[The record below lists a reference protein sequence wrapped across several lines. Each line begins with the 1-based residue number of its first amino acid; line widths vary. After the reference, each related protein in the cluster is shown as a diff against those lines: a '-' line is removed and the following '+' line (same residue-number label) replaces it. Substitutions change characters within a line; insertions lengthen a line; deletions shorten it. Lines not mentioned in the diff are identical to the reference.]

1 MARTRGLQTIAEE
14 NDLKAYQADPSGFLW
29 AVLEVLRHTDAYA
42 EPDFQALIERG
53 RLAAMGQQGMLDHSE
68 DIRKQD
74 QEQRQRA
81 LEESEPG
88 VGPPRP
94 VMPGESGSPLEE
106 AQRLADADPRAIEAA
121 ERQSEAERLGVSEP
135 SAPAEVR
142 RVTEAAEE
150 AALGDEDE
158 EDTLDAEPAQGDDT
172 DDAAADADDETD
184 PAADVVDTPEE
195 ARAETGAPTEREQ
208 AEQKASLRDLE
219 IRSYGTA
226 GDWRVFD
233 PKTGRQVAKRAL
245 DAPLPAGV
253 A

>member
-1 MARTRGLQTIAEE
+1 MRDRTLHLISEE

-29 AVLEVLRHTDAYA
+29 AVLEVLRHTDVFA

-53 RLAAMGQQGMLDHSE
+53 RLAAQGQAGMADHSE
-68 DIRKQD
+68 DIRKTD
-74 QEQRQRA
+74 QEERQRA
-81 LEESEPG
+81 FETSKPG
-88 VGPPRP
+88 GGPPRP
-94 VMPGESGSPLEE
+94 VMPGESGSPMEE
-106 AQRLADADPRAIEAA
+106 AQRLADLDPRAIEAA
-121 ERQSEAERLGVSEP
+121 ERQSEAERLGVSER
-135 SAPAEVR
+135 SATPEVTR
-142 RVTEAAEE
+142 QTEAAEE

-158 EDTLDAEPAQGDDT
+158 DDELDAEPA
-172 DDAAADADDETD
+172 DADDATD
-184 PAADVVDTPEE
+184 PADSTPDVVDTPEE
-195 ARAETGAPTEREQ
+195 ARAETGTPTEREQ